1 MKSMMRRVRRIVRVA
16 ARRAVIAA
24 ASHRVSRRVSHRAR
38 GHQRIVKSFS
48 LKIIE
53 HFIIKKLQ
61 SFFE

>member
-16 ARRAVIAA
+16 ARRAVTVA

-53 HFIIKKLQ
+53 HFIIKIAIV
-61 SFFE
+61 F